1 MLPWKKSGRR
11 CPEMHWHEAAEWAYM
26 LKGLARL
33 TAIDQNDRTFQ
44 DNVGEGH
51 LWYFQAGIPHSIQR

>member
-1 MLPWKKSGRR
+1 
-11 CPEMHWHEAAEWAYM
+11 MHWHEAAEWAYM